1 MKKRIGFGR
10 REGRECPVKKLS
22 RHRLATIMCPTRAKA
37 SLLRMNPALLWLLNA
52 NMLRGDREDG
62 DGAQQASP

>member
-1 MKKRIGFGR
+1 
-10 REGRECPVKKLS
+10 
-22 RHRLATIMCPTRAKA
+22 MCPTRAKA